1 MLTPKSTT
9 FREKTH
15 VDLQCFRSSRI
26 FDPERGEMCSDPVT
40 QAKALPPGLH
50 RRDIGS
56 PTDMDKMAFQNALK
70 AADAL
75 LFDIE
80 DKEEVIDHV
89 PEGVMLLAD
98 SQHTRNRHEWEYL
111 SGPDTE
117 GVDPGK
123 VMTQLGTHL
132 THDTAILD
140 IRRRKPDSF
149 ATLLGA

>member
-1 MLTPKSTT
+1 
-9 FREKTH
+9 
-15 VDLQCFRSSRI
+15 
-26 FDPERGEMCSDPVT
+26 
-40 QAKALPPGLH
+40 
-50 RRDIGS
+50 
-56 PTDMDKMAFQNALK
+56 MDKMAFQNAVK

-123 VMTQLGTHL
+123 MMTQLGTHL